1 MVIVAVL
8 GLDCDGDKY
17 DWKRGKSKRRR
28 SGVRTE
34 IGDNFSLFFF
44 GVVSP
49 RRGWIVWLRMYHMLN
64 YVSKV
69 LGSVRMHMF
78 GKYLHALNTT
88 QAGHRK
94 GPDWKTVDYWR
105 HGHGS

>member
-1 MVIVAVL
+1 MVAVL
-8 GLDCDGDKY
+8 GLECDGDKY

-34 IGDNFSLFFF
+34 IGDNFSLFFWRSFPETRLDCVVEDVSYVELRFKIF
-44 GVVSP
+44 GAAFVCICLAS
-49 RRGWIVWLRMYHMLN
+49 N
-64 YVSKV
+64 
-69 LGSVRMHMF
+69 
-78 GKYLHALNTT
+78 ALNTT

-94 GPDWKTVDYWR
+94 GPDCKTVDYWR